1 MKTSHHWKH
10 IYSRKHK
17 SYCFVLPYSGVK
29 YLFYVHPFLDGYE
42 NGGYVVE
49 PEREWS
55 TMVKAKTKEICLQR
69 ARKQK
74 GDIDSDNMQ

>member
-1 MKTSHHWKH
+1 MFPTKAIEMIAVYKMAEVSL
-10 IYSRKHK
+10 I
-17 SYCFVLPYSGVK
+17 
-29 YLFYVHPFLDGYE
+29 LDGYE
-42 NGGYVVE
+42 NGGCAVE

-55 TMVKAKTKEICLQR
+55 TMVKAKIEEIGLQR

>member
-1 MKTSHHWKH
+1 MFPTKAIEMIAVYKMAEVSL
-10 IYSRKHK
+10 I
-17 SYCFVLPYSGVK
+17 
-29 YLFYVHPFLDGYE
+29 LDGYE
-42 NGGYVVE
+42 NGGCTVE

-55 TMVKAKTKEICLQR
+55 TMVKAKTKEIGLQR

>member
-1 MKTSHHWKH
+1 MFPTKAIEMIAVYKMAEVSL
-10 IYSRKHK
+10 I
-17 SYCFVLPYSGVK
+17 
-29 YLFYVHPFLDGYE
+29 LDGYD

-55 TMVKAKTKEICLQR
+55 TMVKAKTKEIGLQR

>member
-1 MKTSHHWKH
+1 MFPTKAIEMIAVYKMAEVSL
-10 IYSRKHK
+10 I
-17 SYCFVLPYSGVK
+17 
-29 YLFYVHPFLDGYE
+29 LDGYE
-42 NGGYVVE
+42 NGGCVVE

-55 TMVKAKTKEICLQR
+55 TMVKAKTKEIGLQR